1 MALVDSSTTSE
12 RVDRGRVNRM
22 CDAVTM
28 PPRKVPIE
36 RDGPAKFIQSYP
48 HKEIPKTTFTTN
60 TSNMSVSTSSSS
72 SSSSFS
78 FSHGI
83 LGLQRVE
90 ENGIEDFIP
99 ISRGQI
105 LGRMSSKFCPIVAT
119 AGPLANK
126 RSPDESVTASSLRK
140 KQRTK
145 RNDRKT
151 ILHRLY
157 SLGIPANETCISRQC
172 LEVVTV
178 SSQTIVLKRLQQ
190 DFEGH
195 ESLPIKVLRLKQ
207 QQQQQTASPTIVLTK
222 IVLPNDTVTLK
233 EGDTLMIM
241 NQKYKFQVVAPP
253 TAMKSGQAEEK
264 DCPVIASTMENGE
277 KEQEN
282 KERSDR
288 KKRRCITELHLEE
301 EVHVEPKP
309 ADYYRHETC
318 RGESQLPGHRS
329 QTHIPLEAST
339 TEESKKEEEKDE
351 DADEDGPIYRCSY
364 WKKPRITELDLEEPK
379 PADSCKFETFR
390 EESQHPGNQGQVH
403 IPVEAATMEYN
414 RKGGEKEED
423 RLTHKSSHW
432 KKRIITELDLE
443 EDVQV
448 EVDPADCSKHD
459 TGREES
465 QLPGHQSQ
473 ARIPVEASNAEHGE
487 KEEKKEVNGRIC
499 ESSCRKK
506 RRITKIDLE
515 QSDKESQLCGQQIQT
530 ENLEKTTVCGI
541 SHQAQ
546 AMGPNPDL
554 RHTDGCWLPLE
565 GGTTTPKES
574 GSYIEPAGQKPVGK
588 VKQDKNVIATK
599 RITSQSRISKY
610 KTKLD
615 SKVDDSLSTQLPAQY
630 PKGARNEGI
639 DDDLDELDVVEEPS
653 SQALQKPQLLPVSE
667 LLRQFDK
674 KLKLTITQESRPH
687 VSPNFEK
694 ADKKPDGE
702 RMQVAHSQDIF
713 KKNTKRGRSK
723 NGSWWKLVCRG
734 IVDAVN
740 KDWCVRESGPTPE
753 DDWGCSF
760 HCASGQRFHAR
771 ISMSP
776 FFASKRTI
784 SGFPSFEKAK
794 AALDVAKLYRKGDI
808 RIITKLTGTKT
819 LRIMAGD
826 ICMDSVVLSN
836 DGVSDVKP
844 LEEHHFENATPSTA
858 PLTPKSVSIPSKLH
872 IHSSGIPLGTID
884 FSTTKSLQNT
894 PVSLRKEEE
903 EGSQRPDTG
912 CVLTYAPEAEKA
924 LFPSRDIKQCKSEDY
939 NVEQKNNFSSPGTDS
954 ETSVVWKTVL
964 AHTTKLLDSPEGVD
978 ANEKGEEEEDL
989 REVTQRP
996 SGKWQAQIF
1005 FAGRSRYI
1013 GAFKTRKEAVLAYTM
1028 VRAQL
1033 KGKAASTKNPCTQIE
1048 PQPSQFIEENRNT
1061 PYHTATTKRP
1071 VVSSRPVPN
1080 HSKRYEYDPKI
1091 EMLLKAPLHVHYSTV
1106 PLLDL

>member
-12 RVDRGRVNRM
+12 RVDRGRVNGM

-28 PPRKVPIE
+28 PPRKGPVE

-48 HKEIPKTTFTTN
+48 HKEIAKTTFTTN
-60 TSNMSVSTSSSS
+60 TSNRPVSSSSFSSSS
-72 SSSSFS
+72 SSVSS
-78 FSHGI
+78 SHRI

-90 ENGIEDFIP
+90 ENGVENFIP

-105 LGRMSSKFCPIVAT
+105 LGRMSSKFRPIDADFLTPVAT
-119 AGPLANK
+119 AGSLANK

-140 KQRTK
+140 KHRTK
-145 RNDRKT
+145 RNERKT
-151 ILHRLY
+151 ISQRLD
-157 SLGIPANETCISRQC
+157 SLGIPANETSISRRC

-178 SSQTIVLKRLQQ
+178 SSRMIVLKRLQQ

-195 ESLPIKVLRLKQ
+195 ESLPIKVFRLK

-222 IVLPNDTVTLK
+222 IVLPNDIVTLK

-241 NQKYKFQVVAPP
+241 NQTYKFQVVAPP

-264 DCPVIASTMENGE
+264 DGPVVASTMENGE
-277 KEQEN
+277 KGQEN
-282 KERSDR
+282 EDGSIYQRSDR

-309 ADYYRHETC
+309 ADCCKHETY
-318 RGESQLPGHRS
+318 REESQLLGHQS

-339 TEESKKEEEKDE
+339 TEDSKKEGGKAE
-351 DADEDGPIYRCSY
+351 DADEDGPIYQSSY
-364 WKKPRITELDLEEPK
+364 RKKPRITELDLEEEGEVEPK
-379 PADSCKFETFR
+379 PADSCKYEAFR

-403 IPVEAATMEYN
+403 IPAEAATMEYS

-465 QLPGHQSQ
+465 QLPGHQSR
-473 ARIPVEASNAEHGE
+473 AHIPVEASNAEYGE
-487 KEEKKEVNGRIC
+487 KEEEKERNGRIC

-515 QSDKESQLCGQQIQT
+515 QSDKESQLYGQQIQT
-530 ENLEKTTVCGI
+530 ENLEKTTV
-541 SHQAQ
+541 
-546 AMGPNPDL
+546 
-554 RHTDGCWLPLE
+554 R

-588 VKQDKNVIATK
+588 VKQDTTVIATK

-615 SKVDDSLSTQLPAQY
+615 SKVNDSLSTQLPALY

-653 SQALQKPQLLPVSE
+653 SQALQQPQLLPVSE

-694 ADKKPDGE
+694 ADKKLDGE
-702 RMQVAHSQDIF
+702 RMQVAHSQDIV

-740 KDWCVRESGPTPE
+740 KDWCVRESGPPPE

-760 HCASGQRFHAR
+760 HCASGQRFQAR

-784 SGFPSFEKAK
+784 SGFLSFEKAK
-794 AALDVAKLYRKGDI
+794 AALDMAKLYRKGDI

-826 ICMDSVVLSN
+826 ICLDSVDLSN
-836 DGVSDVKP
+836 DGVSDVNP

-858 PLTPKSVSIPSKLH
+858 PLTRKSVSIPSKLH
-872 IHSSGIPLGTID
+872 IHSSGIPLDTID

-903 EGSQRPDTG
+903 EGLQRPDTG

-924 LFPSRDIKQCKSEDY
+924 LFPSKDIEQYNSENN
-939 NVEQKNNFSSPGTDS
+939 NVEQKNNFPSPDTDS
-954 ETSVVWKTVL
+954 EVSVVWKTVL
-964 AHTTKLLDSPEGVD
+964 AHTTKLLDSPEGDD

-989 REVTQRP
+989 RVVTQRP

-1013 GAFKTRKEAVLAYTM
+1013 GAFKTRKQAVLAYTM

-1033 KGKAASTKNPCTQIE
+1033 KGKAASTKNICTQIE
-1048 PQPSQFIEENRNT
+1048 PPSSQFIEENRST
-1061 PYHTATTKRP
+1061 PSHTATTKRP
-1071 VVSSRPVPN
+1071 VVSSRPIPN

-1091 EMLLKAPLHVHYSTV
+1091 VMLLNTPLHVHYSTI
-1106 PLLDL
+1106 PLIDL